1 MTKDN
6 NLLGKFDLTHIPP
19 APRGVPQIEVTFD
32 IDRNG
37 ILNVSA
43 VEKSTGKE
51 NKITIT
57 NDKGRLSADDIE
69 RMVKDAEKYKSQD
82 EEHKAKIAAKNQL
95 ESYAF
100 QLRITM
106 EEETVKSKLS
116 EEDRKKVLDKVSE
129 VSSWL
134 DRNQTA
140 EKGEF
145 EDKQKELEKVCMP
158 IMTKLYQAGGVPNGA
173 GGMSGGPFGSAGS
186 GGKKSQGPTIEE
198 VD

>member
-1 MTKDN
+1 M
-6 NLLGKFDLTHIPP
+6 
-19 APRGVPQIEVTFD
+19 PQIEVTFD

-100 QLRITM
+100 QLKSTM

-116 EEDRKKVLDKVSE
+116 EEDRKKVLDKVGE

-173 GGMSGGPFGSAGS
+173 GGMSGGPSGSR
-186 GGKKSQGPTIEE
+186 GKKSQGPTIEE